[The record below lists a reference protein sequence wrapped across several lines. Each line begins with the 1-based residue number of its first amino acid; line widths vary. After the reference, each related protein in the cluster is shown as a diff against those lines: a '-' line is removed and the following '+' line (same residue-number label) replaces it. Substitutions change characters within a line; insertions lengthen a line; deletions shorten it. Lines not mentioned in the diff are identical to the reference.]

1 MKQFMINIKL
11 PDVKTEEFNSLIP
24 QQRAMVNSMM
34 RKGIIIS
41 YSLSFDRRQLWIV
54 MDAKSEINV
63 IEVLA
68 ELPLMRFMKPEII
81 ELLFHNNIYI
91 NVPNLSLN

>member
-1 MKQFMINIKL
+1 MKQFMIYTRL
-11 PDVKTEEFNSLIP
+11 PENLSEEFISLIP
-24 QQRAMVNSMM
+24 KHRAIVNALM

-41 YSLSFDRRQLWIV
+41 YSLSADRSQLWII

-63 IEVLA
+63 IEVLS
-68 ELPLMRFMKPEII
+68 EFPLIRFMKPEIN
-81 ELLFHNNIYI
+81 ELMFHNSIYV

>member
-1 MKQFMINIKL
+1 MKQFMIYVRL
-11 PDVKTEEFNSLIP
+11 PEVMTEEFVSLIP
-24 QQRAMVNSMM
+24 QQRARVNSLM

-41 YSLSFDRRQLWIV
+41 YSLSFDRSQLWIV

-81 ELLFHNNIYI
+81 ELMFHNNIYI